1 MKYSF
6 IEYLFVYLRCEVI
19 NMVVVVLKAAT
30 SFAGIDYNERKNEE
44 GKSELLVAENFAM
57 NPDNLKK
64 SDYIAYME
72 SVCRT
77 NPAVKAKQFHA
88 VISCKGREYSADDLK
103 NVALQYINKMGYGN
117 NPYMIYFH
125 SDTENNHV
133 HIVSTRVQK
142 NGQKVKDNMEAV
154 RSQKVINQIMNVDLA
169 LKAKDDISKYMEFSF
184 STVQQYKLLL
194 EQSGWKLR
202 EKDGLLI
209 LYKGGEKHASI
220 QLEQIKDKAKQY
232 TPDEER
238 RKQITAL
245 LFKYKQGLSY
255 TELQTLMKDKFG
267 INLVFHTGKG
277 HTKPYGYTL
286 IDYRNKRVLKG
297 GEVMDLKELLVE
309 PNKQAKVEHCNGII
323 NLLLKDGT
331 KYTMDSFKKLMLDYG
346 YRFSMN
352 GTIFINGDDK
362 ALLVLDKKLL
372 KELRYNSRVYEANK
386 FNVATLKEAELLSR
400 IYHVKKDDI
409 LIQEHM
415 DKKNT
420 VYSDMINSYLAH
432 SSDLHSTLREKGI
445 LFVEDDNLVY
455 LIDKKNKVIV
465 STDDLGINII
475 KDGYSKDRITLVT
488 LDKMERIN
496 VEQDSELARGF
507 NQIDAICDILSQHIN
522 IQQDK
527 SPNRKKKRGQQ
538 QN

>member
-19 NMVVVVLKAAT
+19 SMVVVVLKAAT
-30 SFAGIDYNERKNEE
+30 SFAGIGYNERKNEE

-88 VISCKGREYSADDLK
+88 VISCKGREYSAEDLK

-169 LKAKDDISKYMEFSF
+169 LKAKEDISKYMEFSF

-202 EKDGLLI
+202 EKDGILI

-232 TPDEER
+232 IPDEER

-255 TELQTLMKDKFG
+255 TELQTLMKEKFG

-309 PNKQAKVEHCNGII
+309 PNKQAKVEHCNSII

-386 FNVATLKEAELLSR
+386 FNVATVKEAELLSR

-409 LIQEHM
+409 LIQGHM
-415 DKKNT
+415 DKKDT

-432 SSDLHSTLREKGI
+432 SSDLHSTLRERGI

-455 LIDKKNKVIV
+455 LIDKKNRVIV
-465 STDDLGINII
+465 NTDDLGINII
-475 KDGYSKDRITLVT
+475 KDGCSKDRITIVA

-507 NQIDAICDILSQHIN
+507 NLIDVICDILSQHIN
-522 IQQDK
+522 VQQDK

>member
-88 VISCKGREYSADDLK
+88 VISCKGREYSAEDLK

-309 PNKQAKVEHCNGII
+309 PNKQAKVEHCNSII

-352 GTIFINGDDK
+352 GIIFINGDDK

-522 IQQDK
+522 VQQDK
-527 SPNRKKKRGQQ
+527 SPNRKKKRRQQ

>member
-88 VISCKGREYSADDLK
+88 VISCKGREYSAEDLK

-238 RKQITAL
+238 RKQITAI

-309 PNKQAKVEHCNGII
+309 PNKQAKVEHCNSII

-386 FNVATLKEAELLSR
+386 FNVATVKEAELLSR

-409 LIQEHM
+409 LIQEYI

-420 VYSDMINSYLAH
+420 VYSDMMNSYLAH

-455 LIDKKNKVIV
+455 LVDKKNKVIV

-507 NQIDAICDILSQHIN
+507 NLIDVICDILSQHIN
-522 IQQDK
+522 VQQDK
-527 SPNRKKKRGQQ
+527 SPNRKKKRGQE

>member
-19 NMVVVVLKAAT
+19 NMVVVVLKAST

-88 VISCKGREYSADDLK
+88 VISCKGREYSAEDLK

-309 PNKQAKVEHCNGII
+309 PNKQAKVEHCNSII

-420 VYSDMINSYLAH
+420 VYTDMINSYLAH

-507 NQIDAICDILSQHIN
+507 NLIDAICDILSQHIN
-522 IQQDK
+522 VQQDK

>member
-1 MKYSF
+1 
-6 IEYLFVYLRCEVI
+6 
-19 NMVVVVLKAAT
+19 MVVVVLKAAT

-88 VISCKGREYSADDLK
+88 VISCKGREYSAEDLK

-309 PNKQAKVEHCNGII
+309 PNKQAKVEHCNSII

-352 GTIFINGDDK
+352 GIIFINGDDK

-372 KELRYNSRVYEANK
+372 KELRYNSRVYEAN
-386 FNVATLKEAELLSR
+386 
-400 IYHVKKDDI
+400 
-409 LIQEHM
+409 
-415 DKKNT
+415 
-420 VYSDMINSYLAH
+420 
-432 SSDLHSTLREKGI
+432 KGI

-507 NQIDAICDILSQHIN
+507 NLIDAICDILSQHIN
-522 IQQDK
+522 VQQDK

>member
-1 MKYSF
+1 
-6 IEYLFVYLRCEVI
+6 
-19 NMVVVVLKAAT
+19 MVVVVLKAAT

-297 GEVMDLKELLVE
+297 GEVMDLKKLLVE
-309 PNKQAKVEHCNGII
+309 PNKQAKVEHCNSII

-507 NQIDAICDILSQHIN
+507 NLIDAICDIFSQHIN
-522 IQQDK
+522 VQQDK

>member
-1 MKYSF
+1 
-6 IEYLFVYLRCEVI
+6 
-19 NMVVVVLKAAT
+19 MVVVVLKPAT

-88 VISCKGREYSADDLK
+88 VISCKGREYSAEDLK

-309 PNKQAKVEHCNGII
+309 PNKQAKVEHCNSII

-420 VYSDMINSYLAH
+420 VYTDMINSYLAH

-507 NQIDAICDILSQHIN
+507 NLIDAICDILSHHIN
-522 IQQDK
+522 VQQDK

>member
-1 MKYSF
+1 
-6 IEYLFVYLRCEVI
+6 
-19 NMVVVVLKAAT
+19 MVVVVLKAAT

-88 VISCKGREYSADDLK
+88 VISCKGREYSAEDLK

-125 SDTENNHV
+125 SD
-133 HIVSTRVQK
+133 
-142 NGQKVKDNMEAV
+142 
-154 RSQKVINQIMNVDLA
+154 
-169 LKAKDDISKYMEFSF
+169 
-184 STVQQYKLLL
+184 
-194 EQSGWKLR
+194 
-202 EKDGLLI
+202 
-209 LYKGGEKHASI
+209 
-220 QLEQIKDKAKQY
+220 
-232 TPDEER
+232 
-238 RKQITAL
+238 
-245 LFKYKQGLSY
+245 

-309 PNKQAKVEHCNGII
+309 PNKQAKVEHCNSII

-420 VYSDMINSYLAH
+420 VYTDMINSYLAH

-507 NQIDAICDILSQHIN
+507 NLIDAICDILSQHIN
-522 IQQDK
+522 VQQDK

>member
-88 VISCKGREYSADDLK
+88 VISCKGREYSAEDLK
-103 NVALQYINKMGYGN
+103 NVALQYINKMG
-117 NPYMIYFH
+117 
-125 SDTENNHV
+125 
-133 HIVSTRVQK
+133 
-142 NGQKVKDNMEAV
+142 
-154 RSQKVINQIMNVDLA
+154 
-169 LKAKDDISKYMEFSF
+169 ISKYMEFSF

-309 PNKQAKVEHCNGII
+309 PNKQAKVEHCNSII

-488 LDKMERIN
+488 LDKMERIT

-507 NQIDAICDILSQHIN
+507 NLIDAICDILSQHIN
-522 IQQDK
+522 VQQDK

>member
-309 PNKQAKVEHCNGII
+309 PNKQAKVEHCNSII

-331 KYTMDSFKKLMLDYG
+331 KYTMDSFKKSMLDYD

-372 KELRYNSRVYEANK
+372 KEFRYNSRVYEANK
-386 FNVATLKEAELLSR
+386 FNVATVKEAELLSR

-455 LIDKKNKVIV
+455 LIDKKNKVII

-507 NQIDAICDILSQHIN
+507 NLIDAICDILSQNIN
-522 IQQDK
+522 VQQDK

>member
-88 VISCKGREYSADDLK
+88 VISCKGREYSAEDLK

-297 GEVMDLKELLVE
+297 GEVMDLKELL
-309 PNKQAKVEHCNGII
+309 
-323 NLLLKDGT
+323 
-331 KYTMDSFKKLMLDYG
+331 
-346 YRFSMN
+346 
-352 GTIFINGDDK
+352 GDDK

-420 VYSDMINSYLAH
+420 VYTDMINSYLAH

-507 NQIDAICDILSQHIN
+507 NLIDAICDILSQHIN
-522 IQQDK
+522 VQQDK

>member
-1 MKYSF
+1 
-6 IEYLFVYLRCEVI
+6 
-19 NMVVVVLKAAT
+19 MVVVVLKAAT

-88 VISCKGREYSADDLK
+88 VISCKGREYSAEDLK

-245 LFKYKQGLSY
+245 LF
-255 TELQTLMKDKFG
+255 
-267 INLVFHTGKG
+267 NL
-277 HTKPYGYTL
+277 
-286 IDYRNKRVLKG
+286 NS
-297 GEVMDLKELLVE
+297 
-309 PNKQAKVEHCNGII
+309 A
-323 NLLLKDGT
+323 
-331 KYTMDSFKKLMLDYG
+331 
-346 YRFSMN
+346 
-352 GTIFINGDDK
+352 
-362 ALLVLDKKLL
+362 AL
-372 KELRYNSRVYEANK
+372 
-386 FNVATLKEAELLSR
+386 
-400 IYHVKKDDI
+400 
-409 LIQEHM
+409 
-415 DKKNT
+415 
-420 VYSDMINSYLAH
+420 
-432 SSDLHSTLREKGI
+432 
-445 LFVEDDNLVY
+445 
-455 LIDKKNKVIV
+455 
-465 STDDLGINII
+465 
-475 KDGYSKDRITLVT
+475 
-488 LDKMERIN
+488 
-496 VEQDSELARGF
+496 
-507 NQIDAICDILSQHIN
+507 
-522 IQQDK
+522 
-527 SPNRKKKRGQQ
+527 
-538 QN
+538 

>member
-19 NMVVVVLKAAT
+19 SMVVVVLKAAT
-30 SFAGIDYNERKNEE
+30 SFAGIGYNERKNEE

-88 VISCKGREYSADDLK
+88 VISCKGREYSAEDLK

-169 LKAKDDISKYMEFSF
+169 LKAKEDISKYMEFSF

-232 TPDEER
+232 IPDEER

-255 TELQTLMKDKFG
+255 TELQTLMKEKFG

-309 PNKQAKVEHCNGII
+309 PNKQAKVEHCNSII

-352 GTIFINGDDK
+352 GTIFINSDDK

-386 FNVATLKEAELLSR
+386 FNVATVKEAELLSR

-409 LIQEHM
+409 LIQGHM
-415 DKKNT
+415 DKKDT

-432 SSDLHSTLREKGI
+432 SSDLHSTLRERGI

-455 LIDKKNKVIV
+455 LIDKKNRVIV
-465 STDDLGINII
+465 NTDDLGINII
-475 KDGYSKDRITLVT
+475 KDGCSKDRITIVA

-507 NQIDAICDILSQHIN
+507 NLIDVICDILSQHIN
-522 IQQDK
+522 VQQDK

>member
-19 NMVVVVLKAAT
+19 SMVVVVLKAAT
-30 SFAGIDYNERKNEE
+30 SFAGIGYNERKNEE

-88 VISCKGREYSADDLK
+88 VISCKGREYSAEDLK

-169 LKAKDDISKYMEFSF
+169 LKAKEDISKYMEFSF

-232 TPDEER
+232 IPDEER

-255 TELQTLMKDKFG
+255 TELQTLMKEKFG

-309 PNKQAKVEHCNGII
+309 PNKQAKVEHCNSII

-386 FNVATLKEAELLSR
+386 FNVATVKEAELLSR

-409 LIQEHM
+409 LIQGHM
-415 DKKNT
+415 DKKDT

-432 SSDLHSTLREKGI
+432 SSDLHSTLRERGI

-455 LIDKKNKVIV
+455 LIDKKNRVIV
-465 STDDLGINII
+465 NTDDLGINII
-475 KDGYSKDRITLVT
+475 KDGCSKDRITIVA

-496 VEQDSELARGF
+496 VEQDSKLARGF
-507 NQIDAICDILSQHIN
+507 NLIDVICDILSQHIN
-522 IQQDK
+522 VQQDK

>member
-88 VISCKGREYSADDLK
+88 VISCKGREYSAEDLK

-309 PNKQAKVEHCNGII
+309 PNKQAKVEHCNSII

-331 KYTMDSFKKLMLDYG
+331 KYTMDSFKKSMLDYG

-372 KELRYNSRVYEANK
+372 KEFRYNSRVYEANK
-386 FNVATLKEAELLSR
+386 FNVATVKEAELLSR

-455 LIDKKNKVIV
+455 LIDKKNKVII

-496 VEQDSELARGF
+496 VEQDSELAGDL
-507 NQIDAICDILSQHIN
+507 NLIDAICDILSQHIN
-522 IQQDK
+522 VQQDK

>member
-1 MKYSF
+1 
-6 IEYLFVYLRCEVI
+6 
-19 NMVVVVLKAAT
+19 MVVVVLKAAT

-88 VISCKGREYSADDLK
+88 VISCKGREYSAEDLK

-220 QLEQIKDKAKQY
+220 QLEQIKDKA
-232 TPDEER
+232 
-238 RKQITAL
+238 
-245 LFKYKQGLSY
+245 
-255 TELQTLMKDKFG
+255 
-267 INLVFHTGKG
+267 NTGKG

-309 PNKQAKVEHCNGII
+309 PNKQAKVEHCNSII

-331 KYTMDSFKKLMLDYG
+331 KYTMDSFKKSMLDYG

-372 KELRYNSRVYEANK
+372 KEFRYNSRVYEANK
-386 FNVATLKEAELLSR
+386 FNVATVKEAELLSR

-455 LIDKKNKVIV
+455 LIDKKNKVII

-507 NQIDAICDILSQHIN
+507 NLIDAICDILSQHIN
-522 IQQDK
+522 VQQDK